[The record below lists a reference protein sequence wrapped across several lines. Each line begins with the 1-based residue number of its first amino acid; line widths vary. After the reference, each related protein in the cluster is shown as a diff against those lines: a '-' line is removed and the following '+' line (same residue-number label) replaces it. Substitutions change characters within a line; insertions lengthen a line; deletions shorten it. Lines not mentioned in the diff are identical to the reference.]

1 MGEFT
6 GAALKRCVEQGC
18 QRVTLAG
25 MVGKFSKLAQGHF
38 MTHVAGNRVDLAF
51 LASVAAESG
60 ASGAVQDEIRAAN
73 TARHFQEIALAY
85 GLRSVFDRIA
95 AEVRE
100 RLGAARLD
108 TYISCLGT
116 TLQVAGSREAFIAVD
131 RDLVLRLA
139 KLAFGLG
146 ARRAILVS
154 SVGASRQS
162 GTFYLRIKGEVEDAM
177 GDVGF
182 QRLDILQPGLLLGER
197 GEVRRGEAIAQTLAP
212 IYNPLLR
219 GRRLRRYRA
228 IDAGEVARAIVRLS
242 EQDAPGRFVHEND
255 EIAEWA
261 ATGAPID

>member
-1 MGEFT
+1 MAKAT
-6 GAALKRCVEQGC
+6 APTLL
-18 QRVTLAG
+18 LAG
-25 MVGKFSKLAQGHF
+25 GTGLVGGRVLRERLADRGWNGRI
-38 MTHVAGNRVDLAF
+38 VAPLRRDPG
-51 LASVAAESG
+51 
-60 ASGAVQDEIRAAN
+60 
-73 TARHFQEIALAY
+73 IADPRLLPVVGPLTEPKAD
-85 GLRSVFDRIA
+85 DRIA

-108 TYISCLGT
+108 TYVSCLGT